1 MTWPPAGMVG
11 EDGGSRL
18 IFIVLG
24 TAACKRNFNTRYTN
38 SQLYSHLEDEVLDGG
53 AGEVVGE

>member
-24 TAACKRNFNTRYTN
+24 TAACKRNSNTRYTN
-38 SQLYSHLEDEVLDGG
+38 KFCSHLEDEVLDGG

>member
-1 MTWPPAGMVG
+1 MVG

-24 TAACKRNFNTRYTN
+24 TAAWRERRGENFTLDLPPQSY
-38 SQLYSHLEDEVLDGG
+38 LEYEVLDGR
-53 AGEVVGE
+53 AGEVGGEE

>member
-1 MTWPPAGMVG
+1 MTCPPAGMVG

-24 TAACKRNFNTRYTN
+24 TAACTRNSNTRYTN
-38 SQLYSHLEDEVLDGG
+38 KLYSHLEDEVLDGG